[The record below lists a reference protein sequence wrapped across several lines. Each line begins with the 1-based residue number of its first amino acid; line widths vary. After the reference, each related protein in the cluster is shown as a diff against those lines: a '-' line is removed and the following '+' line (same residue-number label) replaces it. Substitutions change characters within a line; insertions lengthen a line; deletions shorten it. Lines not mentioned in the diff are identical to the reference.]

1 MGQPSVN
8 DGCRMAG
15 QFSDAVEIGPAE
27 RPGRHESTRH
37 AAVYEFA
44 DDGARPAAAT
54 VADLVEGETAW
65 AALGDLCC
73 DAQGLLWF
81 PKQAPVSSGRD
92 EHHPVR
98 ITRRAGTLCLEALT
112 LGGAPAAG
120 QNSPSVPADCLPVV
134 LE

>member
-1 MGQPSVN
+1 MNV
-8 DGCRMAG
+8 GCRMAG
-15 QFSDAVEIGPAE
+15 QFTDASETGPAE

-37 AAVYEFA
+37 AAVYEFV
-44 DDGARPAAAT
+44 DDGARPEAAT

-65 AALGDLCC
+65 AAIGDLCC

-81 PKQAPVSSGRD
+81 PKQAAVRTGHD

-98 ITRRAGTLCLEALT
+98 VTRRANALYVEAVT
-112 LGGAPAAG
+112 LGGGPAAG
-120 QNSPSVPADCLPVV
+120 QNMPPAPADRLPVV